1 MESSGAKENQEGQR
15 RSRSVSNG
23 MVLVFN
29 TAHGPGSY
37 SVALRLSSYCEFHSS
52 FL

>member
-23 MVLVFN
+23 MVLEFN
-29 TAHGPGSY
+29 ATHGPDS
-37 SVALRLSSYCEFHSS
+37 
-52 FL
+52 